1 MPLDVVPPATP
12 PAGEAAAERCDVLVI
27 GGGPAGCTAA
37 ALLAARGR
45 HVVLLEKDA
54 HPRFHIGESLL
65 PLNLRIFEKLGI
77 AEEVR
82 AIGVHKPGASF
93 ISDEHGNKVNFLF
106 ADGLNQDY
114 THSYQVKRADF
125 DALLFRN
132 AAARGTET
140 HENTRVLSVG
150 LGQGAQGHCVTAR
163 DAAGRRRVWQARFVI
178 DASGRDTV
186 LAQTMGGKQRD
197 PHNNSA
203 AVFGHFR
210 GVAPCEGC
218 PEGNITIH
226 LLEDGWCWM
235 IPLPEGITS
244 VGVVG
249 TPALFKR
256 RQGSFEHFLLQ
267 ELARSPSA
275 AERMDGAELVSAVTT
290 TGNYSYRAKVMQGE
304 GWLMAGD
311 AFAFLDPVF
320 SSGVMLAMASAELGA
335 EAADAWLDD
344 PVRAAPLLRRFESK
358 VRRAIGAMSWL
369 VYRINSPVLRDMFM
383 QPSNRFRM
391 RDGLV
396 SLLAGDVHADTDRQ
410 MPVIAFK
417 TTYRLLSLL
426 HRLGWHLRDGT
437 LRRMPRAPHPV
448 AVE

>member
-1 MPLDVVPPATP
+1 MPS
-12 PAGEAAAERCDVLVI
+12 PAGAPPSPCDVLVI
-27 GGGPAGCTAA
+27 GGGPAGSTAA

-45 HVVLLEKDA
+45 RVVLLEKDA

-65 PLNLRIFEKLGI
+65 PLNLRIFEKLGV

-93 ISDEHGNKVNFLF
+93 ISDEHGSKVSFLF
-106 ADGLNQDY
+106 INGLNKDY

-125 DALLFRN
+125 DALLFRH
-132 AAARGTET
+132 AAARGAET
-140 HENTRVLSVG
+140 HENTRVLSVA
-150 LGQGAQGHCVTAR
+150 LGGRQGHCITAR
-163 DAAGRRRVWQARFVI
+163 GADGRTRAWQARFVI

-186 LAQTMGGKQRD
+186 LAQAMGGKQRD

-203 AVFGHFR
+203 AVFGHFH
-210 GVAPCEGC
+210 GVAPCEDC

-226 LLEDGWCWM
+226 LLDDGWCWM
-235 IPLPEGITS
+235 IPLPGGVTS

-256 RQGSFEHFLLQ
+256 RQGSFEQLLMQ
-267 ELARSPSA
+267 ELDRSPSA
-275 AERMDGAELVSAVTT
+275 RARMREAELISPVTT

-335 EAADAWLDD
+335 EAADIWLDD
-344 PVRAAPLLRRFESK
+344 PARAAPLLRAFEGK
-358 VRRAIGAMSWL
+358 VRRAIDAMSWL
-369 VYRINSPVLRDMFM
+369 VYRINRPVLRDMFM

-396 SLLAGDVHADTDRQ
+396 SLLAGDVHADTSRQ
-410 MPVIAFK
+410 LPVIAFK
-417 TTYRLLSLL
+417 TTYRILSLL
-426 HRLGWHLRDGT
+426 HRMGWHLRDGG
-437 LRRMPRAPHPV
+437 LRRMPRGPAP
-448 AVE
+448 AAAE